1 MRLMLT
7 DETSVQD
14 ALYSIKQALQQL
26 KVADR
31 QISEFITLTSE
42 LCYNAIRHGSD
53 STVDFHLQTGVA
65 HLEIYDSGKG
75 FSHLGE
81 RAFKEGF
88 STADTLGLGLGGVVR
103 MADEFNLETSTHGTR
118 VSIDKRVKDA

>member
-7 DETSVQD
+7 DETSVRD
-14 ALYSIKQALQQL
+14 ALYRIKQTLQQL

-53 STVDFHLQTGVA
+53 CTVDFSLKTGVA
-65 HLEIYDSGKG
+65 HLEIYDGGKG
-75 FSHLGE
+75 FSHIGE

-88 STADTLGLGLGGVVR
+88 STADSLGLGLGGVVR
-103 MADEFNLETSTHGTR
+103 MADEFNLETSTQGTR
-118 VSIDKRVKDA
+118 ISIDKRVQDV